1 VLKTLISNPTYVLRH
16 IFVEKKFWYLMHL
29 LVPLAFLPV
38 RRWYLW
44 AALVPGAILTLLVTD
59 YDPPIMFTFQ
69 YVMFWLPYL
78 FMAAILAI
86 QALGAG
92 PVGNQARQIG
102 AVAAMA
108 VATAS
113 LSYNYGA
120 FPARDG
126 YFESGYHKI
135 RFSWDAEH
143 AEQYEQVKALVASIP
158 KNASVAT
165 TEHIGAQL
173 ANREYFYTLRRGTHD
188 ADYMVAQKSEL
199 KLNATLPSV
208 KEALKSGAYGV
219 AGRYGKYVVFKRG
232 ADTSQNEEIMKE
244 WRLTSGAKKRP
255 KRGRDSEEVEDEG
268 AEPMVGDSDPNAAPE
283 EPESGEA
290 EAETSEGPI
299 P

>member
-1 VLKTLISNPTYVLRH
+1 LL
-16 IFVEKKFWYLMHL
+16 HL

-44 AALVPGAILTLLVTD
+44 ASLLPGAILTLLVTD

-86 QALGAG
+86 QALGVEPG
-92 PVGNQARQIG
+92 GSSPRRIG
-102 AVAAMA
+102 AVTAMA
-108 VATAS
+108 LATAS
-113 LSYNYGA
+113 LSFNYGA

-135 RFSWDAEH
+135 RFGWDPEH
-143 AEQYEQVKALVASIP
+143 EEQYRHVQALNAAIP
-158 KNASVAT
+158 KEASVTT

-173 ANREYFYTLRRGTHD
+173 ANREYFYTLRRGTHN
-188 ADYMVAQKSEL
+188 ADYMVARKGEL

-208 KEALKSGAYGV
+208 KEALKTGAYGV
-219 AGRYGKYVVFKRG
+219 AGRYGEYILFKRG
-232 ADTSQNEEIMKE
+232 ADPGQNEAVMKE
-244 WRLTSGAKKRP
+244 WRLTTGNPKKRA
-255 KRGRDSEEVEDEG
+255 KRERGPDDP
-268 AEPMVGDSDPNAAPE
+268 EPMVGDSDPNAPPE
-283 EPESGEA
+283 EGAQGDASDDDA
-290 EAETSEGPI
+290 EGPM